1 VLRGRTTIETDYLN
15 GEIVLLGRL
24 YGVPTPFNSTVR
36 RVAVQMAAAGE
47 PPGRY
52 TPAELRALV
61 DAEPARPDTVT
72 IR

>member
-1 VLRGRTTIETDYLN
+1 
-15 GEIVLLGRL
+15 
-24 YGVPTPFNSTVR
+24 
-36 RVAVQMAAAGE
+36 MAAAGE